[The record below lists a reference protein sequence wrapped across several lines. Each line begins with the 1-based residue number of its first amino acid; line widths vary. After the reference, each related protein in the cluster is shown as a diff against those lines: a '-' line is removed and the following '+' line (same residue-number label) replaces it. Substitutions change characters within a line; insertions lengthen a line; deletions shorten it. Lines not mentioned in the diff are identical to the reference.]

1 MSEDQQLTVAELL
14 ARAQKDNPDA
24 GKRRRRRRSLEE
36 GGVSV
41 AELTGSLKRVDARP
55 PEPKHSSVPIDPPE
69 EQAKDKASGA
79 ASAPREVGVEKVE
92 VKRPEQSAAADS
104 ADAKKSAAADS
115 AAPAESAEP
124 SAPSADETAVLPKVG
139 PGVSRP
145 VKIAPEKSAAADSAD
160 SAAPAAPK
168 KSAAADSAA
177 PAAPKKSAAADSADL
192 KQSAAADSADDA
204 DDTINP
210 IMLVLLVF
218 FGLILGVLGFLAFQW
233 IWANAATAVAVIAG
247 IVAVVAVIFGVKALR
262 TGNDALTVTMAG
274 IAAAVM
280 AFGPALI

>member
-69 EQAKDKASGA
+69 EQAKEKASGA
-79 ASAPREVGVEKVE
+79 ASAPREVEVEKVE

-104 ADAKKSAAADS
+104 A
-115 AAPAESAEP
+115 APAESAES

-145 VKIAPEKSAAADSAD
+145 VKVAPEKSAAADSAD
-160 SAAPAAPK
+160 L
-168 KSAAADSAA
+168 
-177 PAAPKKSAAADSADL
+177 KKSAAADSAD
-192 KQSAAADSADDA
+192 SATPEVTEVAEDA
-204 DDTINP
+204 DDSINP

>member
-79 ASAPREVGVEKVE
+79 ASAPREVEVEKVE

-104 ADAKKSAAADS
+104 A
-115 AAPAESAEP
+115 APAESAES

-139 PGVSRP
+139 SGVSRP
-145 VKIAPEKSAAADSAD
+145 VKVAPEKSAAADSAD
-160 SAAPAAPK
+160 L
-168 KSAAADSAA
+168 
-177 PAAPKKSAAADSADL
+177 KKSAAADSADL
-192 KQSAAADSADDA
+192 KKSAAADSADSATPEVTEVAEDA
-204 DDTINP
+204 DDSINP

>member
-69 EQAKDKASGA
+69 EQAKEKASGA
-79 ASAPREVGVEKVE
+79 ASAPREVEVEKVE

-104 ADAKKSAAADS
+104 A
-115 AAPAESAEP
+115 APAESAES

-160 SAAPAAPK
+160 
-168 KSAAADSAA
+168 
-177 PAAPKKSAAADSADL
+177 L
-192 KQSAAADSADDA
+192 KQSAAADSADSATPEVTEVAEDA
-204 DDTINP
+204 DDSINP

>member
-69 EQAKDKASGA
+69 EQAKEKASGA
-79 ASAPREVGVEKVE
+79 ASAPREVEVEKVE

-104 ADAKKSAAADS
+104 A
-115 AAPAESAEP
+115 APAESAES

-139 PGVSRP
+139 SGVSRP
-145 VKIAPEKSAAADSAD
+145 VKI
-160 SAAPAAPK
+160 
-168 KSAAADSAA
+168 
-177 PAAPKKSAAADSADL
+177 APKKSAAADSADL
-192 KQSAAADSADDA
+192 KQSAAADSADSATPEVTEVAEDA
-204 DDTINP
+204 DDSINP

>member
-69 EQAKDKASGA
+69 EQAKEKASGA
-79 ASAPREVGVEKVE
+79 ASAPREVEVEKVE

-104 ADAKKSAAADS
+104 A
-115 AAPAESAEP
+115 APAESAES

-139 PGVSRP
+139 SGVSRP
-145 VKIAPEKSAAADSAD
+145 VKVAPEKSAAADSAD
-160 SAAPAAPK
+160 SATPEVTEV
-168 KSAAADSAA
+168 
-177 PAAPKKSAAADSADL
+177 
-192 KQSAAADSADDA
+192 ADDA
-204 DDTINP
+204 DDSINP

>member
-79 ASAPREVGVEKVE
+79 ASAPREVEVEKVE
-92 VKRPEQSAAADS
+92 VKRPEQSAAAE
-104 ADAKKSAAADS
+104 S
-115 AAPAESAEP
+115 AAPTESAES

-160 SAAPAAPK
+160 VK
-168 KSAAADSAA
+168 KSAAVDSADV
-177 PAAPKKSAAADSADL
+177 KQSATADSAD
-192 KQSAAADSADDA
+192 SATPEVTEVAEDA
-204 DDTINP
+204 DDSINP

>member
-69 EQAKDKASGA
+69 EQAKEKASGA
-79 ASAPREVGVEKVE
+79 ASAPREVEVEKVE

-104 ADAKKSAAADS
+104 T
-115 AAPAESAEP
+115 APAESAES

-145 VKIAPEKSAAADSAD
+145 VKTAPEKSATAD

-168 KSAAADSAA
+168 QSATADSAAPAA
-177 PAAPKKSAAADSADL
+177 PAAPKKSAAADSAD
-192 KQSAAADSADDA
+192 SATPEVTEVAEDA
-204 DDTINP
+204 DDSINP

>member
-14 ARAQKDNPDA
+14 ARAQKDNPEA

-79 ASAPREVGVEKVE
+79 ASAPREVEVEKVE
-92 VKRPEQSAAADS
+92 VKRPAQSAAADS

-115 AAPAESAEP
+115 AAPAESAES

-145 VKIAPEKSAAADSAD
+145 VKIAPEKSATADSADAKKSAAADSAD

-168 KSAAADSAA
+168 KSAAADSADL
-177 PAAPKKSAAADSADL
+177 KKSAAADSAD
-192 KQSAAADSADDA
+192 DT

>member
-79 ASAPREVGVEKVE
+79 ASAPREVEVEKVE

-104 ADAKKSAAADS
+104 A
-115 AAPAESAEP
+115 APAESAES

-145 VKIAPEKSAAADSAD
+145 VKIAPEKSATAD
-160 SAAPAAPK
+160 SAAP
-168 KSAAADSAA
+168 AA
-177 PAAPKKSAAADSADL
+177 PAAPKKSAAADSAD
-192 KQSAAADSADDA
+192 SATPEVTEVAEDA
-204 DDTINP
+204 DDSINP

>member
-69 EQAKDKASGA
+69 EQAKEKASGA
-79 ASAPREVGVEKVE
+79 ASAPREVEVEKVE

-104 ADAKKSAAADS
+104 A
-115 AAPAESAEP
+115 APAESAES

-139 PGVSRP
+139 SGVSRP
-145 VKIAPEKSAAADSAD
+145 VKVAPE
-160 SAAPAAPK
+160 
-168 KSAAADSAA
+168 
-177 PAAPKKSAAADSADL
+177 KSAAADSADL
-192 KQSAAADSADDA
+192 KQSATADSADSATPEVTEVADDA
-204 DDTINP
+204 DDSINP

>member
-69 EQAKDKASGA
+69 EQAKEKASGA
-79 ASAPREVGVEKVE
+79 ASAPREVEVEKVE
-92 VKRPEQSAAADS
+92 MKRPEQ
-104 ADAKKSAAADS
+104 SAAADS
-115 AAPAESAEP
+115 AAPAESAD
-124 SAPSADETAVLPKVG
+124 SAAPSADETAVLPKVE

-145 VKIAPEKSAAADSAD
+145 VKTAPEKSAAADSAD
-160 SAAPAAPK
+160 AAAPAVPK
-168 KSAAADSAA
+168 QSAAADSADL
-177 PAAPKKSAAADSADL
+177 KKSAAADSAD
-192 KQSAAADSADDA
+192 SATPEVTEVAEDA
-204 DDTINP
+204 DDSINP
-210 IMLVLLVF
+210 FMLVLLVF

>member
-79 ASAPREVGVEKVE
+79 ASAPREVEVEKVE

-104 ADAKKSAAADS
+104 A
-115 AAPAESAEP
+115 APTESAES

-160 SAAPAAPK
+160 
-168 KSAAADSAA
+168 
-177 PAAPKKSAAADSADL
+177 L
-192 KQSAAADSADDA
+192 KQSAAADSADSATPEVTEVAEDA
-204 DDTINP
+204 DDSINP

>member
-79 ASAPREVGVEKVE
+79 ASAPREVEVEKVE
-92 VKRPEQSAAADS
+92 VK
-104 ADAKKSAAADS
+104 
-115 AAPAESAEP
+115 
-124 SAPSADETAVLPKVG
+124 
-139 PGVSRP
+139 RP

-160 SAAPAAPK
+160 SATPEVTEVAE
-168 KSAAADSAA
+168 
-177 PAAPKKSAAADSADL
+177 
-192 KQSAAADSADDA
+192 DA
-204 DDTINP
+204 DDSINP

>member
-69 EQAKDKASGA
+69 EQAKEKASGA
-79 ASAPREVGVEKVE
+79 ASAPREVEVEKVE

-104 ADAKKSAAADS
+104 A
-115 AAPAESAEP
+115 APAESAES

-160 SAAPAAPK
+160 SATPEVTEVAE
-168 KSAAADSAA
+168 
-177 PAAPKKSAAADSADL
+177 
-192 KQSAAADSADDA
+192 DA
-204 DDTINP
+204 DDSINP

>member
-14 ARAQKDNPDA
+14 ARAQKDNPEA

-79 ASAPREVGVEKVE
+79 ASGAASAPREVEVEKVE
-92 VKRPEQSAAADS
+92 VKRPEQSAAAD
-104 ADAKKSAAADS
+104 
-115 AAPAESAEP
+115 SAEP

-160 SAAPAAPK
+160 TK

-177 PAAPKKSAAADSADL
+177 PAAPKKSAT
-192 KQSAAADSADDA
+192 ADSADDA

>member
-55 PEPKHSSVPIDPPE
+55 PEPRHSSVPIDPPE

-79 ASAPREVGVEKVE
+79 ASAPREVEVEKVE

-104 ADAKKSAAADS
+104 A
-115 AAPAESAEP
+115 APAESAES

-160 SAAPAAPK
+160 
-168 KSAAADSAA
+168 
-177 PAAPKKSAAADSADL
+177 L
-192 KQSAAADSADDA
+192 KQSAAADSADSATPEVTEVAEDA
-204 DDTINP
+204 DDSINP

>member
-79 ASAPREVGVEKVE
+79 ASAPREVEVEKVE

-104 ADAKKSAAADS
+104 A
-115 AAPAESAEP
+115 APAESAES

-160 SAAPAAPK
+160 SATPEVTEVAE
-168 KSAAADSAA
+168 
-177 PAAPKKSAAADSADL
+177 
-192 KQSAAADSADDA
+192 DA
-204 DDTINP
+204 DDSINP

>member
-69 EQAKDKASGA
+69 EQAKEKASGA
-79 ASAPREVGVEKVE
+79 ASAPREVEVEKVE

-104 ADAKKSAAADS
+104 A
-115 AAPAESAEP
+115 APAESAES

-139 PGVSRP
+139 SGVSRP
-145 VKIAPEKSAAADSAD
+145 VKVAPE
-160 SAAPAAPK
+160 
-168 KSAAADSAA
+168 
-177 PAAPKKSAAADSADL
+177 KSAAADSADL
-192 KQSAAADSADDA
+192 KQSATADSADSATPEVTEVADDA
-204 DDTINP
+204 DDSINP

-233 IWANAATAVAVIAG
+233 IWANAAPAVSVIAG

>member
-55 PEPKHSSVPIDPPE
+55 PEPRHSSVPIDPPE

-79 ASAPREVGVEKVE
+79 ASAPREVEVEKVE

-104 ADAKKSAAADS
+104 A
-115 AAPAESAEP
+115 APTESAES

-160 SAAPAAPK
+160 
-168 KSAAADSAA
+168 
-177 PAAPKKSAAADSADL
+177 L
-192 KQSAAADSADDA
+192 KQSAAADSADSATPEVTEVAEDA
-204 DDTINP
+204 DDSINP

>member
-69 EQAKDKASGA
+69 EQAKEKASGA
-79 ASAPREVGVEKVE
+79 ASAPREVEVEKVE

-104 ADAKKSAAADS
+104 AGTKKSAAADS
-115 AAPAESAEP
+115 AAPSESAES

-160 SAAPAAPK
+160 
-168 KSAAADSAA
+168 
-177 PAAPKKSAAADSADL
+177 L
-192 KQSAAADSADDA
+192 KQSAAADSADSATPEVTEVAEDA
-204 DDTINP
+204 DDSINP

>member
-14 ARAQKDNPDA
+14 ARAQKDNPEA

-79 ASAPREVGVEKVE
+79 ASAPREVEVEKVE

-104 ADAKKSAAADS
+104 A
-115 AAPAESAEP
+115 APAESAES

-145 VKIAPEKSAAADSAD
+145 VKIAPEKSATADSADAKKSAAADSAD

-168 KSAAADSAA
+168 KSAAADSADL
-177 PAAPKKSAAADSADL
+177 KKSAAADSAD
-192 KQSAAADSADDA
+192 DT

>member
-69 EQAKDKASGA
+69 EQAEDKASGA
-79 ASAPREVGVEKVE
+79 ASAPREVEVEKVE

-104 ADAKKSAAADS
+104 AGAKKSAAADS
-115 AAPAESAEP
+115 AAPAESAES

-160 SAAPAAPK
+160 SATPEVTEVAE
-168 KSAAADSAA
+168 
-177 PAAPKKSAAADSADL
+177 
-192 KQSAAADSADDA
+192 DA
-204 DDTINP
+204 DDSINP

>member
-69 EQAKDKASGA
+69 EQAKEKASGA
-79 ASAPREVGVEKVE
+79 ASAPREVEVEKVE

-104 ADAKKSAAADS
+104 A
-115 AAPAESAEP
+115 APAESAES

-145 VKIAPEKSAAADSAD
+145 VKIAPEKSAAAD
-160 SAAPAAPK
+160 
-168 KSAAADSAA
+168 AADA
-177 PAAPKKSAAADSADL
+177 KKSAAADSADL
-192 KQSAAADSADDA
+192 KQSAAADSADSATPEVTEVADDA
-204 DDTINP
+204 DDSINP

>member
-69 EQAKDKASGA
+69 EQAKEKASGA
-79 ASAPREVGVEKVE
+79 ASAPREVEVEKVE

-104 ADAKKSAAADS
+104 A
-115 AAPAESAEP
+115 APAESAES

-145 VKIAPEKSAAADSAD
+145 VKIAPEKSAAADSA
-160 SAAPAAPK
+160 APAAPK
-168 KSAAADSAA
+168 QSAT
-177 PAAPKKSAAADSADL
+177 ADSAD
-192 KQSAAADSADDA
+192 SATPEVTEVAEDA
-204 DDTINP
+204 DDSINP

>member
-79 ASAPREVGVEKVE
+79 ASAPREVEVEKVE
-92 VKRPEQSAAADS
+92 VKRPEQPAAADS
-104 ADAKKSAAADS
+104 AGAKKSAAADS
-115 AAPAESAEP
+115 AAPAESAES

-160 SAAPAAPK
+160 SATPEVTEVAE
-168 KSAAADSAA
+168 
-177 PAAPKKSAAADSADL
+177 
-192 KQSAAADSADDA
+192 DA
-204 DDTINP
+204 DDSINP

>member
-79 ASAPREVGVEKVE
+79 ASAPREAEVEKVE

-104 ADAKKSAAADS
+104 A
-115 AAPAESAEP
+115 APAESAES

-145 VKIAPEKSAAADSAD
+145 VKIAPEKSAAADA
-160 SAAPAAPK
+160 AAPAAP
-168 KSAAADSAA
+168 AV
-177 PAAPKKSAAADSADL
+177 P
-192 KQSAAADSADDA
+192 KQSAAADSADSATPEVTEVADDA
-204 DDTINP
+204 DDSINP